1 MQPVVSNRSRVEQVT
16 SVAKPSVTVVTVVKN
31 GAATIADCVESVLE
45 QNYPVEYIVVDGGS
59 TDGTIDIVNQYSS
72 QISTI
77 VSEPDKS
84 IYDGMNKGVA
94 LATGSILGMLNADDV
109 YAHESVIAHVAEA
122 FEDPAIESC
131 YGDLIYVDPDDCSK
145 ITRYWKSGP
154 YKRNLFYNGRMP
166 PHPTFFARISLY
178 KKYGGFNVGLGTSA
192 DYELML
198 RFLLKHGISSVHIP
212 DLMVIMRGG
221 GVSNISVRNR
231 WRANRTDMNGNRS
244 WGRIR

>member
-1 MQPVVSNRSRVEQVT
+1 
-16 SVAKPSVTVVTVVKN
+16 VAKPSVTVVTVVKN

-131 YGDLIYVDPDDCSK
+131 YG
-145 ITRYWKSGP
+145 
-154 YKRNLFYNGRMP
+154 
-166 PHPTFFARISLY
+166 ARIIRRVN
-178 KKYGGFNVGLGTSA
+178 KEKYV
-192 DYELML
+192 
-198 RFLLKHGISSVHIP
+198 LLVNPMI
-212 DLMVIMRGG
+212 
-221 GVSNISVRNR
+221 
-231 WRANRTDMNGNRS
+231 W
-244 WGRIR
+244 